1 MSIKLNDF
9 IKKYKSDFVSVLKKI
24 QKKDISNLCNKIY
37 DVKNHKSK
45 IMIFGNGAGASIASH
60 FANDLTNTS
69 GIKAMSYDNTAQIT
83 CLSNDY
89 LFQNWVKKTISYYA
103 NNNDLVILLSA
114 SGNSK
119 NMINAAKFCKKN
131 KINYF
136 SITGFK
142 KQNKLNLNSA
152 NKIWINSL
160 SYNYVEMTQLFILL
174 SIVDFFNKKSK

>member
-1 MSIKLNDF
+1 MSIKLNNF
-9 IKKYKSDFVSVLKKI
+9 IKKYKSNFVSILKKI
-24 QKKDISNLCNKIY
+24 EKKDILNLCNQIS
-37 DVKNHKSK
+37 DVKKRKSK

-69 GIKAMSYDNTAQIT
+69 GIRAMSYDNTAQIT

-89 LFQNWVKKTISYYA
+89 LFQNWIKKIIEYYA
-103 NNNDLVILLSA
+103 NKNDLVILLSA
-114 SGNSK
+114 SGKSK
-119 NMINAAKFCKKN
+119 NMINAAKFCKK
-131 KINYF
+131 KQINHF

-142 KQNKLNLNSA
+142 KQNKLNLHSI

-160 SYNYVEMTQLFILL
+160 SYNYVEMSQLFVLL